1 MRCVTQ
7 SIHTES
13 DVVVIHLADCMH
25 KKNRTS
31 VIRMWLAFGLK
42 TGPARGVTVLSLVHV
57 SSAKKSVSE
66 RFFEK
71 GYFQ

>member
-42 TGPARGVTVLSLVHV
+42 TGPARGVTVSVADLVLFM
-57 SSAKKSVSE
+57 SRLRKKC
-66 RFFEK
+66 K
-71 GYFQ
+71 